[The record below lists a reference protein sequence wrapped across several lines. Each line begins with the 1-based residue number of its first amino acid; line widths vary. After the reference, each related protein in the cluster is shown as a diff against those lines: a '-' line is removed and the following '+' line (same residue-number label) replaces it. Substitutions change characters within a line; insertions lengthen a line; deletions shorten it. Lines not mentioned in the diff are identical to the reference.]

1 MKEDRNDELA
11 SRQNISPNL
20 VDAVRQVLAGKRDE
34 EPVAEA
40 QDEVVDEAKQPKMK
54 NTKTDVAGA
63 ALDPVDKRALKG
75 KHKDRK
81 DKDIDNDGDVDAS
94 DKYLH
99 KRRKAVSKAMEA
111 KEYCDCDCDCGKKV
125 CESCNKPHK
134 PEDIEEGAQMVRG
147 ADGQVKYKTSRMPLS
162 LQRMARRKRPL
173 AKRVMRSKVQV
184 NSFDPTEVEEGA
196 MSRIATQSAEKK
208 RLGADKVKGSGL
220 DTYKKKP
227 AKDTLIANPRNQKVR
242 KVTPSRAKMAVKKG
256 FVYAEHMEGL
266 EEADAFKGQPVGV
279 SVTMKHKSGKKVTTK
294 FPGTHS
300 AVAGAKSHI
309 GQMQKKGYSV
319 HSKDLMYGKNEA
331 SMDKLSKYM
340 SKSAADV
347 SGKDAKTQ
355 DKRIKGQSMADKK
368 IRKGMGYSSDAK
380 VAATEEVTEARR
392 GRPAKTPAAGT
403 QDTETRHNIVHQ
415 LRKSVSLRGNHKVEF
430 KDGKSHKVS
439 QQHAAQALNKYN
451 SLRTTGEKANYQK
464 QLHHSHDSFH
474 TARQSK
480 TPGAA
485 PKKPGVSLGG
495 SDKLKKLLSKD

>member
-1 MKEDRNDELA
+1 MNEDRNDELA

-20 VDAVRQVLAGKRDE
+20 VDAVRQVLSGKGNE
-34 EPVAEA
+34 ESVAEV
-40 QDEVVDEAKQPKMK
+40 QDEVVDEG
-54 NTKTDVAGA
+54 T
-63 ALDPVDKRALKG
+63 DPVNKKELKG

-81 DKDIDNDGDVDAS
+81 DKDIDNDGDVDSS

-111 KEYCDCDCDCGKKV
+111 TDYCDCDCDCGKKV
-125 CESCNKPHK
+125 CESCDKPHK
-134 PEDIEEGAQMVRG
+134 PEDIEEGG
-147 ADGQVKYKTSRMPLS
+147 
-162 LQRMARRKRPL
+162 
-173 AKRVMRSKVQV
+173 
-184 NSFDPTEVEEGA
+184 
-196 MSRIATQSAEKK
+196 MSRLATQDSERK

-220 DTYKKKP
+220 RTFKK
-227 AKDTLIANPRNQKVR
+227 TMIANPKTGKVR
-242 KVTPSRAKMAVKKG
+242 RVRPSRAASAVKKG
-256 FVYAEHMEGL
+256 FVYAEHIEGL
-266 EEADAFKGQPVGV
+266 EEDAFKGQPTGV
-279 SVTMKHKSGKKVTTK
+279 SVTMKHSKSGQKQTTK

-309 GQMQKKGYSV
+309 AQMQKKGYAV
-319 HSKDLMYGKNEA
+319 HSKNLMYGKNEEA
-331 SMDKLSKYM
+331 VNELSTTTLSNYM
-340 SKSAADV
+340 RKSAASV

-368 IRKGMGYSSDAK
+368 IRKGSGYSSDAK

-430 KDGKSHKVS
+430 KDGKSHKVT

-451 SLRTTGEKANYQK
+451 SLRTTGEKARYQK
-464 QLHHSHDSFH
+464 DLHHSHDSFH

-495 SDKLKKLLSKD
+495 SDKLKKLLGK

>member
-1 MKEDRNDELA
+1 MNEDKNDELA
-11 SRQNISPNL
+11 KRQDISASL
-20 VDAVRQVLAGKRDE
+20 VDAVRQVLSGKE
-34 EPVAEA
+34 APVAEA
-40 QDEVVDEAKQPKMK
+40 QDEVVDEG
-54 NTKTDVAGA
+54 V
-63 ALDPVDKRALKG
+63 DPVNKKELKG

-111 KEYCDCDCDCGKKV
+111 KDYCDCDCDCGKKV

-134 PEDIEEGAQMVRG
+134 PEDIEEGG
-147 ADGQVKYKTSRMPLS
+147 
-162 LQRMARRKRPL
+162 
-173 AKRVMRSKVQV
+173 
-184 NSFDPTEVEEGA
+184 
-196 MSRIATQSAEKK
+196 MSRLATQDAEKK

-220 DTYKKKP
+220 RTFKK
-227 AKDTLIANPRNQKVR
+227 TMVANPKTGKVR
-242 KVTPSRAKMAVKKG
+242 RVRPSRAASAVKKG

-266 EEADAFKGQPVGV
+266 EEDAFKGQPTGV
-279 SVTMKHKSGKKVTTK
+279 SVTMKHKDSGKKVKTA

-309 GQMQKKGYSV
+309 AQMQKKGYQV
-319 HSKDLMYGKNEA
+319 HSKNLMYGKESVNEL
-331 SMDKLSKYM
+331 SVNKLSKYM
-340 SKSAADV
+340 SKSAASV

-368 IRKGMGYSSDAK
+368 IRKADGYSSDAK
-380 VAATEEVTEARR
+380 VAASEGTEYHVKVRGGNYAPGGVETRRVKAKSPEHAINKLKKGHSNPGGKFTASPVTEARR
-392 GRPAKTPAAGT
+392 GRPSKNPVASN

-430 KDGKSHKVS
+430 KDGKSHKIS
-439 QQHAAQALNKYN
+439 AQHASQALNKYN
-451 SLRTTGEKANYQK
+451 SLRTTGEKSRFQK

-474 TARQSK
+474 TARDSK

-495 SDKLKKLLSKD
+495 GSAIKRAMKKD